1 MHRNSIHW
9 DKKQWRRPLLGLQ
22 EVHYNQSNLTC
33 IVLVTGQP
41 LSISH
46 MLIKIVSQSPQGV
59 VIILVITIVE
69 HIGLILT
76 ITDPLHCNYQLSG
89 LPGLHSHYV
98 ALSFL
103 FKDMAPCNS
112 YYGNVK
118 YFKYN
123 IGINHRTMSM
133 CCKYFPRSEICSS
146 LLYIKPATLRR

>member
-89 LPGLHSHYV
+89 CQAYTHTMWLCHFFLKIWRHVILTTAMWNISNITLELTTEQCQCVASIFLVQRFVHHY
-98 ALSFL
+98 S
-103 FKDMAPCNS
+103 
-112 YYGNVK
+112 
-118 YFKYN
+118 
-123 IGINHRTMSM
+123 T
-133 CCKYFPRSEICSS
+133 
-146 LLYIKPATLRR
+146 